1 MVSSFEKTF
10 TYFDQHVNEGDDGVM
25 NEKLQK
31 LKTTSAYLM
40 LLLLLEL
47 SAVIYISTVQIS
59 PAQLS
64 DYEQAKQDLVQMHRE
79 ESSIQLAEKEDPHV
93 RQGLNALLMAK
104 PDGCNFLELSIGDL
118 HDENGDVLAY
128 AYITVMTE
136 NDGALQSFRENIN
149 NNPALGDAS
158 IDSVYQDSS
167 GHRIVRLSVGRAQP

>member
-1 MVSSFEKTF
+1 
-10 TYFDQHVNEGDDGVM
+10 M

-47 SAVIYISTVQIS
+47 SAVVYISTIHLS
-59 PAQLS
+59 PTQMS
-64 DYEQAKQDLVQMHRE
+64 DYEQAQQDLVQMNRE
-79 ESSIQLAEKEDPHV
+79 EASIQLAEKEDPHV
-93 RQGLNALLMAK
+93 RQGLNALLVAK
-104 PDGCNFLELSIGDL
+104 PEGCDFLELSVGDL
-118 HDENGDVLAY
+118 NDENGESHQY

-136 NDGALQSFRENIN
+136 NDRVLQAFRENIN

>member
-1 MVSSFEKTF
+1 M
-10 TYFDQHVNEGDDGVM
+10 M

-31 LKTTSAYLM
+31 LRTISAYLL

-47 SAVIYISTVQIS
+47 SAVVYISTIHLS
-59 PAQLS
+59 PTQMS
-64 DYEQAKQDLVQMHRE
+64 DYEQAKQDLVQMNRE

-118 HDENGDVLAY
+118 HDENGAVLAY

-149 NNPALGDAS
+149 NNSALGDAS